1 MGDATQSAL
10 SGNSS
15 KSTLQLALRISSS
28 EADEE
33 WELVDGGI
41 DLPVDMQRRVK
52 VIQQLMAA
60 RGTKRYAKVQQQA
73 AQSLRISV
81 PSLRRL
87 VKAWQEQG
95 IAGLSR
101 QIRSDQGSVKTSQ
114 EWQDFIVR
122 TYREGNRGSLRM
134 NPAQVAVRVKARA
147 QELAVED
154 YPGRTTIYRILRP
167 HIEKRQQQKRSLGW
181 PLQL

>member
-52 VIQQLMAA
+52 VIQQLVM
-60 RGTKRYAKVQQQA
+60 
-73 AQSLRISV
+73 L
-81 PSLRRL
+81 
-87 VKAWQEQG
+87 
-95 IAGLSR
+95 
-101 QIRSDQGSVKTSQ
+101 
-114 EWQDFIVR
+114 
-122 TYREGNRGSLRM
+122 
-134 NPAQVAVRVKARA
+134 
-147 QELAVED
+147 
-154 YPGRTTIYRILRP
+154 
-167 HIEKRQQQKRSLGW
+167 
-181 PLQL
+181 